1 MGERRR
7 HLLRARG
14 GVAAA
19 AREPLAPGDRT
30 EGAPPDRG
38 PRQGGDERAGRAIV
52 LALHRLYRV
61 LNDWRSERAVKT
73 VLDSAAA
80 DFALVYGA
88 AHGESLLHD
97 LRKASYREVDRE
109 WHTVF
114 TL

>member
-1 MGERRR
+1 M
-7 HLLRARG
+7 
-14 GVAAA
+14 
-19 AREPLAPGDRT
+19 
-30 EGAPPDRG
+30 
-38 PRQGGDERAGRAIV
+38 
-52 LALHRLYRV
+52 LALQWGLLAASVTAMFTLLTWLPTTRTLYRV

-97 LRKASYREVDRE
+97 LRKAGYREVDRE